1 MLSQPY
7 AGWTGTSSSI
17 IWGWW
22 EESWHP
28 PAPQR
33 TEGGRPHGN
42 PLPRSWQRCFL
53 SCKGLRWWQARG
65 RHFRERV
72 YRAPAKP
79 QEVPAPGD
87 EEQEEEEEEEEA
99 KALSAP
105 LHRHRQTK
113 ARALRCCFAEPCE
126 RQEGL
131 NPFLLAVLSQRSSE
145 GEGCQQKETKAPGK
159 FIVLP
164 PTSAIRAWPG

>member
-1 MLSQPY
+1 MEIPFHVPGS
-7 AGWTGTSSSI
+7 GVSSLARAC
-17 IWGWW
+17 G
-22 EESWHP
+22 
-28 PAPQR
+28 
-33 TEGGRPHGN
+33 GGR
-42 PLPRSWQRCFL
+42 
-53 SCKGLRWWQARG
+53 RWG
-65 RHFRERV
+65 EKHFRERV

-131 NPFLLAVLSQRSSE
+131 NPSLLTVLSRSSSG
-145 GEGCQQKETKAPGK
+145 GEGCQQKEKKAPGK

-164 PTSAIRAWPG
+164 PTSAV